1 MPHTPASSTSA
12 AAPASF
18 IDSPHAAWRL
28 LTTLGLV
35 VLGNSSMYVVS
46 VVLPAVQAEFGVGRA
61 DASLPY
67 TLMMVCLGLGGLWT
81 GRLADK
87 HGLMPVLC
95 VGAVAV
101 CGGFVWAGLS
111 GSIWGF
117 GLAHGLMGLIGASAT
132 FAPLMADTA
141 LWWNKRRGIA
151 VAICASGN
159 YIAGALW
166 PPIVQH
172 GIEAIGWRH
181 TYVLMGLV
189 CGVGMLLLAVR
200 MRQRAP
206 LVLMDVSAPAA
217 SEPTLASAA
226 SSAPSPLAGGAAA
239 GVAAAAPSSLSLSL
253 SSSSA
258 ATAAPAPSVPSAVD
272 RSRPFGLRPVHAQL
286 LLCVAG
292 VACCVA
298 MAMPQVH
305 IVAYCTD
312 LGFGAARGA
321 EMLSLMLACGIV
333 SRLVS
338 GVICDR
344 IGGVRTLLLGSA
356 LQGVGL
362 MLFLPFDGM
371 VPLYV
376 ISAMFGLFQ
385 GGIVPAYAIIIR
397 EYFAP
402 QEAGARVGAV
412 IMATLIGMALGGW
425 MSGWIFD
432 VTGSYQAAFIN
443 GMGWNLL
450 NLSIV
455 GWLYWR
461 VRQQSAVTPR
471 PQRSPG

>member
-1 MPHTPASSTSA
+1 MRTTSA
-12 AAPASF
+12 DPSV
-18 IDSPHAAWRL
+18 IDSRQAAWRL
-28 LTTLGLV
+28 LITLGLV

-46 VVLPAVQAEFGVGRA
+46 VVLPAVQADFGIGRA

-67 TLMMVCLGLGGLWT
+67 TLMMVCLGIGGIWT
-81 GRLADK
+81 GRLADR

-101 CGGFVWAGLS
+101 CAGFVWAGLS

-117 GLAHGLMGLIGASAT
+117 GLAHGLMGLIGSSAT

-141 LWWNKRRGIA
+141 LWWNQRRGIA

-172 GIEAIGWRH
+172 GIETIGWRP
-181 TYVLMGLV
+181 TYMLLGVV
-189 CGVGMLLLAVR
+189 CGLGMLALALR

-206 LVLMDVSAPAA
+206 MVSLAPA
-217 SEPTLASAA
+217 
-226 SSAPSPLAGGAAA
+226 G
-239 GVAAAAPSSLSLSL
+239 
-253 SSSSA
+253 A
-258 ATAAPAPSVPSAVD
+258 ATAAPVD
-272 RSRPFGLRPVHAQL
+272 RSRPFGLPPAHAQL
-286 LLCVAG
+286 LLCMAG

-344 IGGVRTLLLGSA
+344 IGGIRTLLLGSA
-356 LQGVGL
+356 LQGVAL
-362 MLFLPFDGM
+362 ILFLPFDGL

-385 GGIVPAYAIIIR
+385 GGIVPSYAIIVR
-397 EYFAP
+397 EHFPAA
-402 QEAGARVGAV
+402 QAGAKTGVV
-412 IMATLIGMALGGW
+412 LMATLFGMALGGW
-425 MSGWIFD
+425 MSGRVFD
-432 VTGSYQAAFIN
+432 LTGSYHAAFLN
-443 GMGWNLL
+443 GIAWNLL
-450 NLSIV
+450 NGSIAV
-455 GWLYWR
+455 LLLWR
-461 VRQQSAVTPR
+461 VGGLAWLRRALGARGVAGAP
-471 PQRSPG
+471 

>member
-1 MPHTPASSTSA
+1 MPSGKLPRIPNTSSPPSA
-12 AAPASF
+12 AASASL
-18 IDSPHAAWRL
+18 IDSGQAAWRL

-67 TLMMVCLGLGGLWT
+67 TLMMVCLGLGGIWT
-81 GRLADK
+81 GRMADR

-117 GLAHGLMGLIGASAT
+117 GLAHGLMGLIGSSAT

-172 GIEAIGWRH
+172 GIELIGWRH
-181 TYVLMGLV
+181 TYVLLGLV
-189 CGVGMLLLAVR
+189 CGVGMLLLALR

-206 LVLMDVSAPAA
+206 MVQMDAAPAAVAPAA
-217 SEPTLASAA
+217 S
-226 SSAPSPLAGGAAA
+226 GAA
-239 GVAAAAPSSLSLSL
+239 PLPLPL
-253 SSSSA
+253 
-258 ATAAPAPSVPSAVD
+258 D
-272 RSRPFGLRPVHAQL
+272 RSRPFGLRPLHAQL

-362 MLFLPFDGM
+362 ALFLPFDGL

-432 VTGSYQAAFIN
+432 VTGSYQAAFVN

-455 GWLYWR
+455 GWLFWR
-461 VRQQSAVTPR
+461 VRQQRVAPAR
-471 PQRSPG
+471 PLHSPG